1 MSTATTIRHEHEMR
15 TCLEVSDLRKS
26 FHTAAGKKRV
36 LRGVSFHVA
45 PGEWVSVMGRS
56 GSGKSTL
63 LRCSSGLVGVDSGRA
78 VVTGTDVAAAT
89 ADDLAR
95 LRRTLLGFVF
105 QDYNLIDSLTARENV
120 ALPLLLGRRT
130 AHVDDAVNQA
140 LASTDVK
147 DLADQRAATLSG
159 GEQQRVAIARALSM
173 DPVVMLFDEPTS
185 ALDPEMVGEVLDVMV
200 KLAAEGMTMMVV
212 THEIGFAREV
222 ADQVVFMDGGVV
234 VESGTPEQVIDNPQH
249 ARTQEFLSS
258 IL

>member
-1 MSTATTIRHEHEMR
+1 MR

-130 AHVDDAVNQA
+130 AHVDEAVNQA

-147 DLADQRAATLSG
+147 DLADQRATRSG
-159 GEQQRVAIARALSM
+159 GEQQRVAIARALAQR
-173 DPVVMLFDEPTS
+173 PAVLFADEPTG
-185 ALDPEMVGEVLDVMV
+185 ALDSVTSRIVLDLFRRLTGQGTAVLM
-200 KLAAEGMTMMVV
+200 V
-212 THEIGFAREV
+212 THDLDAAARGDRVLILVDGRIEHDLARPSAVELFEIMKGDDR
-222 ADQVVFMDGGVV
+222 
-234 VESGTPEQVIDNPQH
+234 S
-249 ARTQEFLSS
+249 
-258 IL
+258 

>member
-1 MSTATTIRHEHEMR
+1 MR

-130 AHVDDAVNQA
+130 AHVDEAVNQA

-159 GEQQRVAIARALSM
+159 GEQQRGAIARALAQG
-173 DPVVMLFDEPTS
+173 PAVLFADEPTG
-185 ALDPEMVGEVLDVMV
+185 ALDSVTSRIVLDLFRRLTGQGTAVLM
-200 KLAAEGMTMMVV
+200 V
-212 THEIGFAREV
+212 THDLDAAARGDRVLILVDGRIEHDLARPSAVELFEIMKGDER
-222 ADQVVFMDGGVV
+222 
-234 VESGTPEQVIDNPQH
+234 S
-249 ARTQEFLSS
+249 
-258 IL
+258 